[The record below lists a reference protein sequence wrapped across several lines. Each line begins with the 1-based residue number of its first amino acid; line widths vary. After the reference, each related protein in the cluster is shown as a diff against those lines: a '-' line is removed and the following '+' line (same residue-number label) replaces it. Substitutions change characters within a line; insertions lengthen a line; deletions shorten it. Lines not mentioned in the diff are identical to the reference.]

1 MTVYE
6 AQDSGQ
12 EKRIVVIAY
21 ALFAVA
27 VLGLWV
33 PSIAGVVINY
43 LKIDNASP
51 LYASHHRWMIH
62 TFWWAILWCI
72 IGAIT
77 WFLFVGW
84 IVLLVTWVW
93 YIYRHIRGLICL
105 ADDKPMP
112 ACVQQNQDTKS

>member
-6 AQDSGQ
+6 AQNSAQ

-27 VLGLWV
+27 VFGLWV

-51 LYASHHRWMIH
+51 LYASHHRWMIR
-62 TFWWAILWCI
+62 TFWWGLLWLTLGLVLWVVLVGYAIL
-72 IGAIT
+72 G
-77 WFLFVGW
+77 G
-84 IVLLVTWVW
+84 LLVWW
-93 YIYRHIRGLICL
+93 IYRVVKGWL
-105 ADDKPMP
+105 ALHEDRPVSSTRIFP
-112 ACVQQNQDTKS
+112 

>member
-6 AQDSGQ
+6 AQNSAQ

-27 VLGLWV
+27 VFGLWV

-51 LYASHHRWMIH
+51 LYASHHRWMIR
-62 TFWWAILWCI
+62 TFWWGLLWLTLGLVLWVVLVGYAIL
-72 IGAIT
+72 G
-77 WFLFVGW
+77 G
-84 IVLLVTWVW
+84 LLVWW
-93 YIYRHIRGLICL
+93 IYRVVKGWL
-105 ADDKPMP
+105 ALHENRPVSSTRIFP
-112 ACVQQNQDTKS
+112 

>member
-1 MTVYE
+1 MTVDA

-62 TFWWAILWCI
+62 TFWWGLLWLML
-72 IGAIT
+72 G
-77 WFLFVGW
+77 LVLW
-84 IVLLVTWVW
+84 IVLVGYVILGGLLVWW
-93 YIYRHIRGLICL
+93 IYRVVKGWL
-105 ADDKPMP
+105 ALHENRPVSSTRIFP
-112 ACVQQNQDTKS
+112 